1 MSKRSVILAMA
12 KVLIAAAWA
21 DGHLAEDEV
30 NYVKRMLLRLPGAG
44 TGPEG
49 QLTSQEWAELDIYLY
64 APVDA
69 EERARL
75 VANLAEQLR
84 SPRDR
89 EEVLRMLEEIIS
101 ADRVVTPEERTAL
114 DDIRNAL
121 NAVDLG
127 LINRIGRLFSA
138 PMRAADPANRPN
150 RELLLEDFLNNR
162 VYFAVRQRL
171 NLDKN
176 ADLGIDQEEART
188 LSLAGALMAYIIHI
202 DECVRPEERGTL
214 ERILREVWG
223 IGEAAATMMAEVA
236 LSEVARGMD
245 VFQLTSAFADR
256 VPVEERTRLID
267 ALFAVAAADGT
278 LSGAETSEISRI
290 NQGIR
295 LTHDQFVA
303 ARKRLKLPE
312 PPAA

>member
-1 MSKRSVILAMA
+1 MANRRMIMALA

-64 APVDA
+64 APVGAD
-69 EERARL
+69 ERARL
-75 VANLAEQLR
+75 VDELAAQL
-84 SPRDR
+84 SGPRDR
-89 EEVLRMLEEIIS
+89 EVALRMLEEILS

-114 DDIRNAL
+114 DDIRAAL
-121 NAVDLG
+121 NTVDLG
-127 LINRIGRLFSA
+127 LINRIGRLFKAPLRSGSSA
-138 PMRAADPANRPN
+138 NKPN

-171 NLDKN
+171 HLESD
-176 ADLGIDQEEART
+176 ADLGIDADEART
-188 LSLAGALMAYIIHI
+188 LSLAGALMAHIIHI
-202 DECVRPEERGTL
+202 DECVRPEERDTL
-214 ERILREVWG
+214 ERILRDVWG
-223 IGEAAATMMAEVA
+223 ISEPAAALVAEVA
-236 LSEVARGMD
+236 LSEVTRGMD
-245 VFQLTSAFADR
+245 IFQLTSSFAER
-256 VPVEERTRLID
+256 VPVEQRRRLID

-278 LSGAETSEISRI
+278 LSGSESSEISRI

-295 LTHDQFVA
+295 LTHDEFVA
-303 ARKRLKLPE
+303 ARKRLNTS
-312 PPAA
+312 